1 MRDDRFRGGGAV
13 FRQQRVGDAVREKA
27 IRLMMY
33 LDELDRYGEFPETR
47 LDGIDDVPGGAIA
60 RVNDEFEGLEVRQ
73 VDIAQQV
80 FHVGVQDGLPAQ

>member
-1 MRDDRFRGGGAV
+1 
-13 FRQQRVGDAVREKA
+13 
-27 IRLMMY
+27 MMY

-47 LDGIDDVPGGAIA
+47 LDGIDDVPGGAVA

-80 FHVGVQDGLPAQ
+80 FHVRLQDGLPAQ